1 MSTIVNSP
9 FRSEYGFESAG
20 FVVDEEGN
28 ISAKSI
34 TLVEDDEPVDPG
46 VPDTDLPADRIFT
59 DVSGNFRITGNV
71 TDNPNFIVFRTKT
84 TTIDL
89 ELDNLTFNIYEDDA
103 FTTFY
108 SIGLAHDSGDS
119 GDDAQG
125 KQTGRLA
132 WAVALSAPDTLYYA
146 NADGSI
152 SGTISVQNAP
162 SAFSEVDI
170 TGTTPSTS
178 IDTGALTVVG
188 GVGIQGDLNLGGELN
203 IQGIGIPAV
212 SSTTNLDLE
221 AGNAIV
227 VRINDVLLGEIKST
241 GIEIPVNNTTIENTT
256 IGAIT
261 PSTAAFSTATLTKT
275 ATSSIDV
282 TNKSYVDRTAT
293 ALAITFGI

>member
-9 FRSEYGFESAG
+9 FRSEYGFESTG
-20 FVVDEEGN
+20 FLVDEEGN

-34 TLVEDDEPVDPG
+34 SLVEVEPEI
-46 VPDTDLPADRIFT
+46 PDTDLPADRIFT
-59 DVSGNFRITGNV
+59 DVGGNFRITGDV
-71 TDNPNFIVFRTKT
+71 TDNPNFIIFRSRT

-89 ELDNLTFNIYEDDA
+89 DLDNLTFNIYEDDA

-108 SIGLAHDSGDS
+108 STGLGHSSGDA

-132 WAVALSAPDTLYYA
+132 WTVALTAPDTLYYA

-152 SGTISVQNAP
+152 SGTITVQNPP
-162 SAFSEVDI
+162 SAFSEVEI
-170 TGTTPSTS
+170 TGTTASTS
-178 IDTGALTVVG
+178 TGTGALTVAG
-188 GVGIQGDLNLGGELN
+188 GAGIQGDLNIGGELN
-203 IQGIGIPAV
+203 IQGVGIPVV

-227 VRINDVLLGEIKST
+227 VRIDDVLLGEIKST

-256 IGAIT
+256 IGATT
-261 PSTAAFSTATLTKT
+261 PSTAAFSAATVTNT
-275 ATSSIDV
+275 ATSNTDV
-282 TNKSYVDRTAT
+282 TNKSYVDTTAT

>member
-9 FRSEYGFESAG
+9 FRSEFGFESTG

-34 TLVEDDEPVDPG
+34 TLVEDGGETPVTPDP
-46 VPDTDLPADRIFT
+46 TLPADRTFEE
-59 DVSGNFRITGNV
+59 VGGNFRITGNV
-71 TDNPNFIVFRTKT
+71 TDNPTFIVFRTRT

-89 ELDNLTFNIYEDDA
+89 DLTGLTFNIFTDDN
-103 FTTFY
+103 FDTFY
-108 SIGLAHDSGDS
+108 STGLIHDSGDI

-132 WAVALSAPDTLYYA
+132 WTVPLDAPDTLYYA
-146 NADGSI
+146 NADGTV
-152 SGTISVQNAP
+152 SGTITVQNAP

-170 TGTTPSTS
+170 TGTTASTS
-178 IDTGALTVVG
+178 TTTGALTVAG

-203 IQGIGIPAV
+203 IQGIGIPVV

-241 GIEIPVNNTTIENTT
+241 GSEIPVNNTTIDNTT
-256 IGAIT
+256 IGATT
-261 PSTAAFSTATLTKT
+261 PSTAAFTSATVTNTA
-275 ATSSIDV
+275 SSRNDV
-282 TNKSYVDRTAT
+282 TNKNYVDKTAT